1 VESVEGRADDGK
13 PGTNGLASKARERG
27 SVQSVDRALTL
38 LEALA
43 RSGGGVALT
52 DLSTS
57 AQLNISTCHHL
68 LATLV
73 KWGYVAKAPGRRYA
87 LGARGLHLGHA
98 FLKQV
103 DLPRRAQP
111 FVERINEETGES
123 VHLAVLQG
131 DSVITLLRREGRHA
145 VRVDTGAIGTSDAP
159 HATAT
164 GKAMLAWL
172 PEHEIR
178 RILSQR
184 GMPRF
189 TPNTISEPD
198 ALIEELRLVR
208 RNGHHGVADTAFHEA
223 RCRRG
228 HREDGLRGP
237 EHGLEA
243 LVDPGHDRLDLRAAM
258 ADHRPRHG
266 REDVRTDFGRAWEEE
281 LAESHWIGVRRE
293 ASGVNEV
300 QACTVR
306 PRTSVPAPGPPIQMC
321 SALPSTDRAASFV
334 TSERVG
340 CA

>member
-1 VESVEGRADDGK
+1 MESVEGRADDGK

-208 RNGHHGVADTAFHEA
+208 RNGHAVDREEFQPGVICVGAAIRDHLGAVV
-223 RCRRG
+223 G
-228 HREDGLRGP
+228 
-237 EHGLEA
+237 A
-243 LVDPGHDRLDLRAAM
+243 LSASAPTLRA
-258 ADHRPRHG
+258 
-266 REDVRTDFGRAWEEE
+266 TDEHLARMRQAVIPAAWALSTEFGA
-281 LAESHWIGVRRE
+281 
-293 ASGVNEV
+293 
-300 QACTVR
+300 QTD
-306 PRTSVPAPGPPIQMC
+306 
-321 SALPSTDRAASFV
+321 SAAAAAS
-334 TSERVG
+334 
-340 CA
+340 

>member
-208 RNGHHGVADTAFHEA
+208 RNGHAVDREEFQPGVICVGAAIRDHLGAVV
-223 RCRRG
+223 G
-228 HREDGLRGP
+228 
-237 EHGLEA
+237 A
-243 LVDPGHDRLDLRAAM
+243 LSASAPTLRA
-258 ADHRPRHG
+258 
-266 REDVRTDFGRAWEEE
+266 TDEHLARMRQAVIPAAWALSTEFGAQ
-281 LAESHWIGVRRE
+281 SD
-293 ASGVNEV
+293 
-300 QACTVR
+300 
-306 PRTSVPAPGPPIQMC
+306 
-321 SALPSTDRAASFV
+321 SAAAAAS
-334 TSERVG
+334 
-340 CA
+340 